1 MARVTVTKKDI
12 NRLKSLMELFGA
24 ARKSAFLELLKLYFD
39 CSDDAAAKIAQT
51 LFIRKTFFQSKN
63 KYGYWRLVKIQ
74 KDTIPDFTNIDLF
87 EAYVELYR
95 RLLDKWN
102 DASEEERPSNR
113 PYFLVGKLDFPYDF
127 TFVAEGDAL
136 YKVISFDENGYQKL
150 EFADRM
156 TGKNREGTVLLIVV
170 TSKSKPDP
178 SALEMS
184 VPHRIAIVRTDKE
197 KVACRI
203 SDIQEV

>member
-12 NRLKSLMELFGA
+12 DRLKSLMDLFGA

-51 LFIRKTFFQSKN
+51 FFIRKTFFQSKN
-63 KYGYWRLVKIQ
+63 KYGYWRLVKSQ
-74 KDTIPDFTNIDLF
+74 KDTVPDFTNIDIF

-95 RLLDKWN
+95 KLLDKWN
-102 DASEEERPSNR
+102 STDEQERSSNR
-113 PYFLVGKLDFPYDF
+113 PYFLVGKLEFPYDY

-136 YKVISFDENGYQKL
+136 YKVVSFDENGYQKL
-150 EFADRM
+150 EFVDRM
-156 TGKNREGTVLLIVV
+156 TGKNREGTVILVVV
-170 TSKSKPDP
+170 TSKSDPDP
-178 SALEMS
+178 SALEMT
-184 VPHRIAIVRTDKE
+184 VPHRIAVVRTQKE

-203 SDIQEV
+203 SDIQED